1 GVLPLALAHGAGA
14 GAMRASGVAVVGGVV
29 TSTFL
34 VTLFAPLFYVVI
46 ENTFGRRKPAVA
58 PIEPAT
64 AVSP

>member
-1 GVLPLALAHGAGA
+1 
-14 GAMRASGVAVVGGVV
+14 VAVVGGVV